1 MNKEV
6 SIKSTKPQLRIE
18 DIINFQLYPINCF
31 QESQEFINYCRN
43 QLTKYGFCVL
53 KDFLSSNAL
62 EILQQESQLL
72 APHAY
77 YAKRRC
83 NAFKTDD
90 DPSLPVDHPVRFFMD
105 RTNAFVPTN
114 IFDPDSLF
122 KKIYH
127 EPIFKQFLAA
137 CLEKKYIYEYEDP
150 LAGLVLNILGDDAQH
165 PWHYDQN
172 DFSIVLM
179 IQPAK
184 SGGIFE
190 YVKNVRTPENENYD
204 LVKKILHGECEQVK
218 SLNLQPGDL
227 QIFLGK
233 NSLHRVTKVFGDT
246 QRHTVV
252 FAYTSKQ
259 QVIGKATDSK
269 LLFGQVTS
277 QHY

>member
-150 LAGLVLNILGDDAQH
+150 
-165 PWHYDQN
+165 
-172 DFSIVLM
+172 
-179 IQPAK
+179 
-184 SGGIFE
+184 
-190 YVKNVRTPENENYD
+190 
-204 LVKKILHGECEQVK
+204 
-218 SLNLQPGDL
+218 
-227 QIFLGK
+227 
-233 NSLHRVTKVFGDT
+233 
-246 QRHTVV
+246 
-252 FAYTSKQ
+252 
-259 QVIGKATDSK
+259 
-269 LLFGQVTS
+269 
-277 QHY
+277 

>member
-6 SIKSTKPQLRIE
+6 SIKHTNPLLTVE
-18 DIINFQLYPINCF
+18 DMINFQLYPINSS
-31 QESQEFINYCRN
+31 QDSQELINDCRH
-43 QLTKYGFCVL
+43 QLTKDGFCVL
-53 KDFLSSNAL
+53 KNFLSSNAL

-90 DPSLPVDHPVRFFMD
+90 DPSLPLDHPVRFFMD

-114 IFDPDSLF
+114 IFAPDSLF
-122 KKIYH
+122 KKIYN
-127 EPIFKQFLAA
+127 EPIFKNFLAA
-137 CLEKKYIYEYEDP
+137 CLKEKNIYEYDDP
-150 LAGLVLNILGDDAQH
+150 LAGLVLNILGDDTQH

-184 SGGIFE
+184 SGGVFE
-190 YVKNVRTPENENYD
+190 YVKDVRTPENENYE
-204 LVKKILHGECEQVK
+204 LVKEILHGECKEVT

-227 QIFLGK
+227 QIFMGK
-233 NSLHRVTKVFGDT
+233 NSLHRVTKVSGDT
-246 QRHTVV
+246 QRYTAI
-252 FAYTSKQ
+252 FAYTINEK
-259 QVIGKATDSK
+259 VIGKAKDSQ
-269 LLFGQVTS
+269 LLFGKVTS
-277 QHY
+277 KYD